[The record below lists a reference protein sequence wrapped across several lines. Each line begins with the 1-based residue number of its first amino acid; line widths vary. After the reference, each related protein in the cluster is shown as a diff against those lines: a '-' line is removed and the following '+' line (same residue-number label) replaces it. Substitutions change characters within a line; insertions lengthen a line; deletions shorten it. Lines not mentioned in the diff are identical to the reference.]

1 MSNTALSLSFARDF
15 NRLTPLFHS
24 TYLALC
30 CCFLQGAE
38 AAACPCDLMK
48 ESPLERGCREVVL
61 WQTGTGRHKTEEGRC
76 KNMLLELYV
85 SRIELKPKTASNK
98 LMEENWWSN
107 VRFREVENT
116 LDNHRRY
123 RRSTTEEV
131 ALSVFKDCTV
141 FFHISLYLLRW
152 YIYTIRLYS
161 TIHNYQHDGTFHL
174 HEATWTTIEQYKIF
188 SCIPQLTWISW
199 FLEFYYNII
208 LASLDMAFT
217 CCT

>member
-141 FFHISLYLLRW
+141 FFSYIPVSVEVVHLYHQ
-152 YIYTIRLYS
+152 IV
-161 TIHNYQHDGTFHL
+161 
-174 HEATWTTIEQYKIF
+174 QYY
-188 SCIPQLTWISW
+188 PQLPTWWYFSFTW
-199 FLEFYYNII
+199 SYMNYYR
-208 LASLDMAFT
+208 T
-217 CCT
+217 V